1 MNEKDEKMW
10 PYIENVILF
19 NLKKEENT
27 LICNKD
33 LP

>member
-19 NLKKEENT
+19 SLIKEENT